1 MNKEMTHER
10 TCGLVRDYYGILSCG
25 GHVESNDTMSCTG
38 SLPF

>member
-10 TCGLVRDYYGILSCG
+10 SRVARDYYGILSCG
-25 GHVESNDTMSCTG
+25 GHVESNDTMSCSG